1 MNKSVAI
8 WSTVGVVLL
17 IAIIITILCVGY
29 SNSEIRLVEQANA
42 QQKANEAVKDK
53 TWKVV
58 KQKAGVL
65 DKYSKDFM
73 KAFNGIMSE
82 RYQGE
87 SSGAPM
93 FKWIQEHQPNYSVE
107 LYKDLADA
115 IEANQTEFLNVQK
128 RLIDIKREHMVL
140 LRTFPSKLIVGSR
153 DTLEIIIVTSTTT
166 KKVFETGVDDDV
178 DLFDGDPDK

>member
-1 MNKSVAI
+1 MNKSIAV
-8 WSTVGVVLL
+8 WSTVGVIVFFG
-17 IAIIITILCVGY
+17 IIVFMIGIGY
-29 SNSEIRLVEQANA
+29 SNSEIELRAQSEA

-65 DKYSKDFM
+65 DKYAGDFQ
-73 KAFNGIMSE
+73 KAFNGIMAE

-87 SSGAPM
+87 TQGAPM

-140 LRTFPSKLIVGSR
+140 LKTFPSKLVVGGR

-178 DLFDGDPDK
+178 ELFDDDPNK